1 MFSYRTIPPVY
12 QTTFDT
18 LRSVEPMY
26 NTTPKFHYLQAP
38 PIRQLRNIA
47 VLHTLITAALTE
59 NVLLYHNQP
68 MNIKRN
74 TDVSYILT
82 QLFRDRCK
90 IITEEDCPDFPR
102 PFNYNNRYLFE
113 YGLKAFI
120 GIHFINVTGQIQ
132 YSFEQVIPQLTKEY
146 NFTEQLNVSLY
157 LKETPKHR
165 VRVYS
170 NAQHIVVFTNKPI
183 FDPFESDYTSLVR
196 KLYAAIPLIMQ
207 WDTETIGSE
216 LLKSL
221 GAEDHTVYWETL
233 CRFVEQ
239 NDFLKNLKY
248 APLYELFDNISRLR
262 SAPLQQKLTSKEN
275 DIRSYES
282 ALESYYRERAQL
294 LGELAQIENEK
305 SSYDKDAVRLL
316 VDKNIVHGLHTDQI
330 VNGRGKLYFLCSAQ
344 LTAYDKRAAK
354 SYING
359 SCFEAGSMLQKFYQ
373 HIFLD
378 EELILQF
385 SEEVVLDFANKT
397 VAAGQNCANRLTDFN
412 NTIPNPHHW
421 YFNCWGNYKTQLM
434 RMIADCNLEGAF
446 YTIKNAI
453 GSINFT
459 DGAVLGR
466 FKNIM
471 NAVIEFSYT
480 PKFILWRDENYSTL
494 HTWEETYE
502 HYKNYYTGEVEE

>member
-1 MFSYRTIPPVY
+1 MFSYRTIPAVY
-12 QTTFDT
+12 QTVYDT

-26 NTTPKFHYLQAP
+26 NTTPKLHYLQTQ
-38 PIRQLRNIA
+38 PIRQLCNTP
-47 VLHTLITAALTE
+47 VLHTLITAALTDD
-59 NVLLYHNQP
+59 VLLYHNSP
-68 MNIKRN
+68 IEIKRN
-74 TDVSYILT
+74 TDVSYTLT

-90 IITEEDCPDFPR
+90 VITEEDCPDFPR

-113 YGLKAFI
+113 YGLKAFV
-120 GIHFINVTGQIQ
+120 GIHFVNVTGQIQ
-132 YSFEQVIPQLTKEY
+132 YSFEQAIPQLAKEY

-170 NAQHIVVFTNKPI
+170 NAQHIVIFTSKPI
-183 FDPFESDYTSLVR
+183 FDPFISDYTPLVR

-207 WDTETIGSE
+207 WDTETIGSK

-221 GAEDHTVYWETL
+221 GAEDHTVYWEIL
-233 CRFVEQ
+233 CRFIEQ
-239 NDFLKNLKY
+239 NEFLKNLKY

-262 SAPLQQKLTSKEN
+262 SIPLQKKLINKEN

-282 ALESYYRERAQL
+282 LLEAYYRDRAQI

-305 SSYDKDAVRLL
+305 ATYDKDAIRLL
-316 VDKNIVHGLHTDQI
+316 VDKGVVHGLHTDQI
-330 VNGRGKLYFLCSAQ
+330 TNGRGKLYFLCSAQ

-359 SCFEAGSMLQKFYQ
+359 SCFEPGSMLQKFYQ

-397 VAAGQNCANRLTDFN
+397 VAAGQDYANRLTDFN
-412 NTIPNPHHW
+412 QTIPNPHHW
-421 YFNCWGNYKTQLM
+421 YFNCWGNYKTQLT
-434 RMIADCNLEGAF
+434 RMISDCNLEGAF

-471 NAVIEFSYT
+471 HGIVELDYT
-480 PKFILWRDENYSTL
+480 PKFILWRDENYSTP
-494 HTWEETYE
+494 HTWAETYE
-502 HYKNYYTGEVEE
+502 HYKNYYTGDAE

>member
-1 MFSYRTIPPVY
+1 MFSYRTIPPAY
-12 QTTFDT
+12 QTVFDT

-26 NTTPKFHYLQAP
+26 NTTPKLHYLQSQ
-38 PIRQLRNIA
+38 PIRQLRNIPI
-47 VLHTLITAALTE
+47 LHTLITAALTE
-59 NVLLYHNQP
+59 DVLLYHNQP
-68 MNIKRN
+68 IDIKRS
-74 TDVSYILT
+74 TDVSYTLT
-82 QLFRDRCK
+82 HLLRDRCK
-90 IITEEDCPDFPR
+90 IITEEDCPEFPR
-102 PFNYNNRYLFE
+102 PFNYNNRYLFD

-132 YSFEQVIPQLTKEY
+132 YSFEQIIPQLAKEY

-183 FDPFESDYTSLVR
+183 FDSFESDYTSLVR

-221 GAEDHTVYWETL
+221 GNEDHTVYWETL

-239 NDFLKNLKY
+239 SDFLKNLKY
-248 APLYELFDNISRLR
+248 APLYELFDNISQLR

-275 DIRSYES
+275 DIRRYEA
-282 ALESYYRERAQL
+282 ALEAYYRDRAQL

-316 VDKNIVHGLHTDQI
+316 VDKGVVHGLRTDQI
-330 VNGRGKLYFLCSAQ
+330 GNGRGKLYFLCSAQ

-397 VAAGQNCANRLTDFN
+397 VAAGQDYANRLIDFN

-459 DGAVLGR
+459 DGAVLNR

-471 NAVIEFSYT
+471 NAVVELSYT
-480 PKFILWRDENYSTL
+480 PKFILWRDENYSTP

>member
-1 MFSYRTIPPVY
+1 MFSYRTIPPAY
-12 QTTFDT
+12 QTVFDT

-26 NTTPKFHYLQAP
+26 NTTPKLHYLQVQ

-59 NVLLYHNQP
+59 DVLLYHNQP
-68 MNIKRN
+68 MDIKRSS
-74 TDVSYILT
+74 DVHYTLT
-82 QLFRDRCK
+82 QLFRERCK

-113 YGLKAFI
+113 YGLKAFV
-120 GIHFINVTGQIQ
+120 GIHFVNVSGQIQ
-132 YSFEQVIPQLTKEY
+132 YSFEQVIPQLAKEY

-170 NAQHIVVFTNKPI
+170 NAQHIVVFTSKPI
-183 FDPFESDYTSLVR
+183 YDPFESDYTPLVR

-233 CRFVEQ
+233 CRLVEQ

-262 SAPLQQKLTSKEN
+262 SAPLQQKLISKEN

-282 ALESYYRERAQL
+282 ALEAYYRDRAQL

-316 VDKNIVHGLHTDQI
+316 VDKGVVHGLHTDQI

-397 VAAGQNCANRLTDFN
+397 VAAGQDYANRLVDFN

-459 DGAVLGR
+459 DGAVLNR

-471 NAVIEFSYT
+471 NAVVELSYT
-480 PKFILWRDENYSTL
+480 PKFILWRDENYSTP